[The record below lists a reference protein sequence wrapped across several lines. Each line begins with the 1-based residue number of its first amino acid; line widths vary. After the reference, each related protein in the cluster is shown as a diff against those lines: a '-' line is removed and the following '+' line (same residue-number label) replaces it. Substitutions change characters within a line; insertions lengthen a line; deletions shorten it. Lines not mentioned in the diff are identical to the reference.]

1 MLPQIL
7 AVCRCVYVGWICC
20 DELSSVF
27 KLSQCLYTS
36 VSIVCLLKGEAFAK
50 EHGLV
55 FMETSA
61 KTAQNVEEA
70 FINTAKEIYSKI
82 QEGVFDITN
91 EVGCGP

>member
-61 KTAQNVEEA
+61 KNAQNVEEA
-70 FINTAKEIYSKI
+70 YIKMTMEMYAKI
-82 QEGVFDITN
+82 QKHETQH
-91 EVGCGP
+91 CPS